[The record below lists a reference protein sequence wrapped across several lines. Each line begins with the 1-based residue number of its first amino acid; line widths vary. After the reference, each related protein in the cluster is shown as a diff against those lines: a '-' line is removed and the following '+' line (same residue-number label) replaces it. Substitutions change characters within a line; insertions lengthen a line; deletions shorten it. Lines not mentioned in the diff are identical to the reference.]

1 MGLSKT
7 EALKSKMKQAKQNK
21 TKTDSETETKGWVI
35 RRGGGAWVKRRRG
48 CSQSCCD
55 TSTQRQTT
63 ARSSGAIAL

>member
-35 RRGGGAWVKRRRG
+35 RRGGGGMGEKEKGV
-48 CSQSCCD
+48 QS
-55 TSTQRQTT
+55 
-63 ARSSGAIAL
+63 IML